1 MNLGIW
7 TVTTQCTAAAG
18 PSMENIEFS
27 PCLYTLALCI
37 REENLVNKLIGPL
50 LVLWE
55 AICEKGGLVAL
66 RFKVE
71 Q

>member
-1 MNLGIW
+1 
-7 TVTTQCTAAAG
+7 
-18 PSMENIEFS
+18 MEKIEFS
-27 PCLYTLALCI
+27 PGSILLHPPLHTLALCI

-50 LVLWE
+50 LLLWE